1 MDKRFAYI
9 VDDDAM
15 IRRLFKAAL
24 DQAGYVTQC
33 FADGASFVSAL
44 PTRQPGVVLLDLR
57 MPALDGID
65 VLKLMQGKTKDFP
78 VLIVSSHGDITT
90 AVEAIRCGAMDF
102 LEKPISIDDL
112 LETTNEAARRG
123 NAWQKQQL
131 EKRDAQAKISA
142 LTEREF
148 EVGKEMSRG
157 LSNKE
162 IARTL
167 NLSPRTVEA
176 HRARLMRR
184 LEVSSVADVVRLFFI
199 ADLS

>member
-112 LETTNEAARRG
+112 LEKTNEAARLG

-131 EKRDAQAKISA
+131 EKRDAQAKISG

-148 EVGKEMSRG
+148 EVGKEMSKG